1 MFPFLFQFGFLI
13 SSRRAIAPLLFFA
26 ADLALSAHVCD
37 AGSAGFENTGS
48 LAQERAYHTA
58 TLLPND
64 KVLVTGGDRDGAGNT
79 LASAELYDVASRT
92 WTVTGNLI
100 KDRADHT
107 ATLLPNGKVLVA
119 GGRTFFYDLAS
130 AEIYDPANGTWT
142 TTGSLN
148 TPRRSHTATLLPNGK
163 VLVAGG
169 VREDNG
175 YMVYSI
181 NSAEIYDPATGIW
194 TPTGSLA
201 TERGDHTATLLS
213 NGKVL
218 VTGGRP
224 SFSGA
229 GNLPI
234 TSTELYD
241 PASGT
246 WTSTG
251 SLTTGRWSHTA
262 TLLPNGNVLAAGG
275 YGNGVVLM
283 TAEIY
288 DSATATWTPAGNLL
302 ARRAEHTATLLPD
315 NKVLVAGGF
324 GRDYP
329 YGSHTSAELFDP
341 ASRTWTSTGSL
352 LTRRDQHTATLLR
365 DGTVL
370 IAAGVRRD
378 YTIANGISFL
388 ASAELY
394 VKSAPC
400 LLNISTRTHVLSD
413 DKALIGGFIITGTKP
428 KTVIVRGIG
437 PSLQIPGALTDPIIE
452 VHGPSGQLLATNDNW
467 KDAATRQQ
475 ISDSGLA
482 PTSDFE
488 SALWGTIDPGAY
500 TVILRGRNGETG
512 IGSVEVYDLDQ
523 QADSRLANISTR
535 GFVDTG
541 DNVMIGG
548 VIIGGGSPNGAA
560 NVVVRALGPSVP
572 VADALADPTVELYN
586 ENGSSI
592 AFNDDWKT
600 RPDGSGQ
607 QAEIEATTVSPS
619 KEVESALVRLLPP
632 GSYTAIVRGKNSSTG
647 IGLVEVYHLR

>member
-1 MFPFLFQFGFLI
+1 MNSRPRLVPPHILI
-13 SSRRAIAPLLFFA
+13 ALLFLA
-26 ADLALSAHVCD
+26 AALALFAHPCQ
-37 AGSAGFENTGS
+37 AASPGFENAGS
-48 LAQERAYHTA
+48 LAQKRVYHTA

-64 KVLVTGGDRDGAGNT
+64 TVLVTGGDRDGAGST
-79 LASAELYDVASRT
+79 LMTAELYDVASRK
-92 WTVTGNLI
+92 WMATGGLI

-107 ATLLPNGKVLVA
+107 ATLLPNGKVLVT

-142 TTGSLN
+142 PTGSLN

-169 VREDNG
+169 TREDNG
-175 YMVYSI
+175 YLVYSI
-181 NSAEIYDPATGIW
+181 NSAELYDPATGTW
-194 TPTGSLA
+194 TPTGNLA
-201 TERGDHTATLLS
+201 TARGDHTATLLS
-213 NGKVL
+213 TGKVL

-234 TSTELYD
+234 VSAELYD
-241 PASGT
+241 PANET

-251 SLTTGRWSHTA
+251 SLNTGRWSHTS

-283 TAEIY
+283 SAEIY
-288 DSATATWTPAGNLL
+288 DAATATWTPTSSLL
-302 ARRAEHTATLLPD
+302 ARRADHSATLLPD

-324 GRDYP
+324 GGDYP
-329 YGSHTSAELFDP
+329 YGSHASAELYDP
-341 ASRTWTSTGSL
+341 ATGTWKSTGSL
-352 LTRRDQHTATLLR
+352 LTGRDQHTATLLP

-370 IAAGVRRD
+370 IAAGIKRD
-378 YTIANGISFL
+378 NTTANGNNYL

-394 VKSAPC
+394 VESTPS
-400 LLNISTRTHVLSD
+400 LLNISTRTLVLSD
-413 DKALIGGFIITGTKP
+413 DKALIGGFIITGTEP

-437 PSLQIPGALTDPIIE
+437 PSLPVPGALTDPIIE
-452 VHGPSGQLLATNDNW
+452 VHGPSGQLLAANDNW

-482 PTSDFE
+482 PTSDSE
-488 SALWGTIDPGAY
+488 SALWGTINPGAY

-523 QADSRLANISTR
+523 AADSRLANISTR
-535 GFVDTG
+535 GFVDTD

-548 VIIGGGSPNGAA
+548 IIVGGGSANGAA
-560 NVVVRALGPSVP
+560 KVVVRALGPSIP
-572 VADALADPTVELYN
+572 VTGALANPTLELHD
-586 ENGSSI
+586 ENGDTI

-607 QAEIEATTVSPS
+607 QAEIEATAVPPS
-619 KEVESALVRLLPP
+619 NELESALVRTLAP
-632 GSYTAIVRGKNSSTG
+632 GSYTAIVRGKDSTTG
-647 IGLVEVYHLR
+647 IGLVEFYHLP

>member
-1 MFPFLFQFGFLI
+1 MKSMSHILPLRISRPLVFLGL
-13 SSRRAIAPLLFFA
+13 S
-26 ADLALSAHVCD
+26 LALALPCRGASP
-37 AGSAGFENTGS
+37 GFENTGN
-48 LAQERAYHTA
+48 LAQQRAYHTA
-58 TLLPND
+58 TLLPNE
-64 KVLVTGGDRDGAGNT
+64 KVLVTGGDSDGAGST
-79 LASAELYDVASRT
+79 LATAELYDVASRT
-92 WTVTGNLI
+92 WTASGGLI
-100 KDRADHT
+100 QGRADHT

-130 AEIYDPANGTWT
+130 AEIYDPASGTWT
-142 TTGSLN
+142 PTGSLN

-169 VREDNG
+169 TREDNG
-175 YMVYSI
+175 YLVYSI
-181 NSAEIYDPATGIW
+181 NSAELYDPATGTW
-194 TPTGSLA
+194 TPTGNLA
-201 TERGDHTATLLS
+201 TARGDHTATLLS
-213 NGKVL
+213 SGKVL

-234 TSTELYD
+234 VSAELYD

-251 SLTTGRWSHTA
+251 DLNTGRWSHTA

-283 TAEIY
+283 SAEIY
-288 DSATATWTPAGNLL
+288 DSATGTWTPTGNLL
-302 ARRAEHTATLLPD
+302 ARRADHTATLLPD
-315 NKVLVAGGF
+315 NKVLVAGGY
-324 GRDYP
+324 GGDYP
-329 YGSHTSAELFDP
+329 YGSHASAERYDP
-341 ASRTWTSTGSL
+341 ATGTWKSTGSL
-352 LTRRDQHTATLLR
+352 LNGRDQHTATLLP

-370 IAAGVRRD
+370 IAAGVKRD
-378 YTIANGISFL
+378 NTTANGISYL

-394 VKSAPC
+394 VKSTPS

-413 DKALIGGFIITGTKP
+413 DKVLIGGFIITGTES

-437 PSLQIPGALTDPIIE
+437 PSLQVPGALTDPIIE
-452 VHGPSGQLLATNDNW
+452 VHGPAGQLLAANDNW

-488 SALWGTIDPGAY
+488 SALWGTIDPGPY

-523 QADSRLANISTR
+523 AADSRLANISTR

-548 VIIGGGSPNGAA
+548 IIVGGGSSNGAA
-560 NVVVRALGPSVP
+560 RVVVRALGPSIP
-572 VADALADPTVELYN
+572 VTGALANPTLELHD
-586 ENGSSI
+586 ENGNVI

-607 QAEIEATTVSPS
+607 QAEIEATTVPPS
-619 KEVESALVRLLPP
+619 NDLESALVRTFSP
-632 GSYTAIVRGKNSSTG
+632 GSYTAIVRGKDSTTG
-647 IGLVEVYHLR
+647 IGLVEFYHLP